1 MPRRPRQLDLPRTS
15 TWGGARKG
23 AGRKVPTDRRANVQH
38 RPRPEHRAAFPV
50 HVTLRARRHIPSL
63 RLERTFAAVRTAI
76 SRSSHA
82 HFRVLH
88 FSVQSDRAHLI
99 VEADTTPALSLG
111 IAALKIRVARGIN
124 RALRRR
130 GPVWADRYHA
140 RPLRTPREVRA
151 GLVYVLQNWK
161 KHIRHV
167 RGLDGR
173 SSAAW
178 FDGRAGHPAP
188 PVENR
193 PVAAP
198 RTWLAATGWRRCTV
212 GPLRKDEAP
221 QSAPD
226 GPLI

>member
-23 AGRKVPTDRRANVQH
+23 AGRKLPTDRRTKVQH

-50 HVTLRARRHIPSL
+50 HVTLRARRQIPSL
-63 RLERTFAAVRTAI
+63 RLERTFAAVRAAI
-76 SRSSHA
+76 AHSSDA

-88 FSVQSDRAHLI
+88 FSIQSDHAHLI
-99 VEADTTPALSLG
+99 VEADSSPTLSLG
-111 IAALKIRVARGIN
+111 IAALKIRAARGIN

-130 GPVWADRYHA
+130 GAVWADRYHA
-140 RPLRTPREVRA
+140 RALRTPREMRA
-151 GLVYVLQNWK
+151 GIVYVLQNWK
-161 KHIRHV
+161 KHIRHAQ
-167 RGLDGR
+167 GLDGR

-178 FDGRAGHPAP
+178 FDGWTERPTP
-188 PVENR
+188 PVGAS
-193 PVAAP
+193 PVAPP
-198 RTWLAATGWRRCTV
+198 RTWLGTIGWRRCTV

-221 QSAPD
+221 QSGPD

>member
-1 MPRRPRQLDLPRTS
+1 
-15 TWGGARKG
+15 
-23 AGRKVPTDRRANVQH
+23 
-38 RPRPEHRAAFPV
+38 
-50 HVTLRARRHIPSL
+50 
-63 RLERTFAAVRTAI
+63 VRTAI
-76 SRSSHA
+76 SRSSHTR
-82 HFRVLH
+82 FRVLH
-88 FSVQSDRAHLI
+88 FSVQSDHTHLI
-99 VEADTTPALSLG
+99 VEAETTLALSLG
-111 IAALKIRVARGIN
+111 IAALKIRIARGIN

-130 GPVWADRYHA
+130 GPVWADRYHS

-151 GLVYVLQNWK
+151 ALLYVLQNWK

-167 RGLDGR
+167 RGLDRR

-178 FDGRAGHPAP
+178 FDGWAERPASP
-188 PVENR
+188 ADPS